1 MICEGLGGMGSGIC
15 EVGDE
20 DWWVCECVWRLEI
33 VGNGVCEVRDEDWW
47 SLEMVGEEK
56 NGGLW
61 FCVVVNDEDE
71 ERKPIFGTYG
81 SLDIVMVEI
90 MKAWC

>member
-1 MICEGLGGMGSGIC
+1 
-15 EVGDE
+15 
-20 DWWVCECVWRLEI
+20 
-33 VGNGVCEVRDEDWW
+33 
-47 SLEMVGEEK
+47 MVGEEK